1 VAQKTSGGDWLSPYL
16 AILLNDPYP
25 VVRYIAKRSLESV
38 MGEKVPDYDF
48 MGDSSDRQRTYQEI
62 MAHYATNVSQRG
74 GDGKLLL
81 DDAGQIDQRTYRR
94 LLRQRDDRPI
104 TIKE

>member
-1 VAQKTSGGDWLSPYL
+1 
-16 AILLNDPYP
+16 
-25 VVRYIAKRSLESV
+25 

-62 MAHYATNVSQRG
+62 MAYYATNVSQRG

-94 LLRQRDDRPI
+94 DSCGKGTIVPLRLRNKPGCRFSGRSRLPVFDLF
-104 TIKE
+104 TA